1 MSHTPGPWHTYK
13 TGDGTEAA
21 IADANGNGLA
31 WCAIPD
37 REQSSAN
44 ARLIATAP
52 ELLYALKVF
61 IDGPEA
67 RFMPGYLSAKA
78 AIAKAEGH
86 HE

>member
-1 MSHTPGPWHTYK
+1 MRYTPGPWHTYK

-21 IADANGNGLA
+21 IADANGDGLA

-37 REQSSAN
+37 REQSAAN

-52 ELLYALKVF
+52 ELLDALKEMVAG
-61 IDGPEA
+61 DES

-78 AIAKAEGH
+78 AIAKAEGRG
-86 HE
+86 